1 MKIITCYKCVPDEQ
15 DIAINNADGTLD
27 FSKADSKISQYDLNA
42 IEAACQLKQQLG
54 DAQVVA
60 MSVGGKALTNAKGR
74 KDVLSRGP
82 DELIVVIDDQFEQA
96 LPQHT
101 ATALAAAAQKSG
113 FDLLIC
119 GDGSSD
125 LYAQQVGLLVGEAL
139 NIPAINGVSKI
150 LSLTDSTLTVERE
163 LEDEVETLS
172 IPLPAVIAVSTD
184 INTPQI
190 PSMKAILGAAKKP
203 VQVWSPADIGLNS
216 VPTYSAQQVAA
227 PKQRERQRVV
237 IEGDGEEQIAAFVEN
252 LRKIILLSGDVMN
265 KFSSVWVFSD
275 TPSRLPELMSG
286 AQAVGE
292 KVNAFV
298 LNEADSATACH
309 LGADHVWLLS
319 GKPEDRMI
327 EDYAAAMAETI
338 RQHSE
343 GGAVLLPNTRRG
355 KLLAAKLGYRL
366 SAAVS
371 NDASEVALQDGKAAV
386 KHMVYGGLAIG
397 AETIASPFAVITLS
411 SGTFDAQDPDTSRSG
426 EMHTVQWQAPA
437 ITVTRTATQARQSN
451 SVDLDKARLVVSV
464 GRGIGSKENISLAE
478 ALCQTIG
485 AELAC
490 SRPVAEN
497 EKWMEH
503 ERYVGISNLMLKPEL
518 YLAVGI
524 SGQIQHMVGAN
535 GAQTIFAINKDKN
548 APIFQYAD
556 FGIVGDALKIL
567 PALTAALAR

>member
-1 MKIITCYKCVPDEQ
+1 
-15 DIAINNADGTLD
+15 
-27 FSKADSKISQYDLNA
+27 
-42 IEAACQLKQQLG
+42 
-54 DAQVVA
+54 
-60 MSVGGKALTNAKGR
+60 
-74 KDVLSRGP
+74 
-82 DELIVVIDDQFEQA
+82 
-96 LPQHT
+96 
-101 ATALAAAAQKSG
+101 
-113 FDLLIC
+113 
-119 GDGSSD
+119 
-125 LYAQQVGLLVGEAL
+125 
-139 NIPAINGVSKI
+139 
-150 LSLTDSTLTVERE
+150 
-163 LEDEVETLS
+163 
-172 IPLPAVIAVSTD
+172 
-184 INTPQI
+184 
-190 PSMKAILGAAKKP
+190 
-203 VQVWSPADIGLNS
+203 
-216 VPTYSAQQVAA
+216 
-227 PKQRERQRVV
+227 
-237 IEGDGEEQIAAFVEN
+237 
-252 LRKIILLSGDVMN
+252 MN

-371 NDASEVALQDGKAAV
+371 NDSSDVALQDGKAAV

-411 SGTFDAQDPDTSRSG
+411 SGTFDAQQPDASRSG

-437 ITVTRTATQARQSN
+437 TAVTRTATQARQSN

>member
-1 MKIITCYKCVPDEQ
+1 
-15 DIAINNADGTLD
+15 
-27 FSKADSKISQYDLNA
+27 
-42 IEAACQLKQQLG
+42 
-54 DAQVVA
+54 
-60 MSVGGKALTNAKGR
+60 
-74 KDVLSRGP
+74 
-82 DELIVVIDDQFEQA
+82 
-96 LPQHT
+96 
-101 ATALAAAAQKSG
+101 
-113 FDLLIC
+113 
-119 GDGSSD
+119 
-125 LYAQQVGLLVGEAL
+125 
-139 NIPAINGVSKI
+139 
-150 LSLTDSTLTVERE
+150 
-163 LEDEVETLS
+163 
-172 IPLPAVIAVSTD
+172 
-184 INTPQI
+184 
-190 PSMKAILGAAKKP
+190 
-203 VQVWSPADIGLNS
+203 
-216 VPTYSAQQVAA
+216 
-227 PKQRERQRVV
+227 
-237 IEGDGEEQIAAFVEN
+237 
-252 LRKIILLSGDVMN
+252 MN

-371 NDASEVALQDGKAAV
+371 NDACDVALQDGKAAV

-411 SGTFDAQDPDTSRSG
+411 SGTFDAQQPDASRSG

-437 ITVTRTATQARQSN
+437 TAVTRTATQARQSN

>member
-1 MKIITCYKCVPDEQ
+1 
-15 DIAINNADGTLD
+15 
-27 FSKADSKISQYDLNA
+27 
-42 IEAACQLKQQLG
+42 
-54 DAQVVA
+54 
-60 MSVGGKALTNAKGR
+60 
-74 KDVLSRGP
+74 
-82 DELIVVIDDQFEQA
+82 
-96 LPQHT
+96 
-101 ATALAAAAQKSG
+101 
-113 FDLLIC
+113 
-119 GDGSSD
+119 
-125 LYAQQVGLLVGEAL
+125 
-139 NIPAINGVSKI
+139 
-150 LSLTDSTLTVERE
+150 
-163 LEDEVETLS
+163 
-172 IPLPAVIAVSTD
+172 
-184 INTPQI
+184 
-190 PSMKAILGAAKKP
+190 
-203 VQVWSPADIGLNS
+203 
-216 VPTYSAQQVAA
+216 
-227 PKQRERQRVV
+227 
-237 IEGDGEEQIAAFVEN
+237 
-252 LRKIILLSGDVMN
+252 MN

-355 KLLAAKLGYRL
+355 KLLAAKLGYCL

-371 NDASEVALQDGKAAV
+371 NDASDVALQDGKAAV

-411 SGTFDAQDPDTSRSG
+411 SGTFDAQQPDASRSG

-437 ITVTRTATQARQSN
+437 TAVTRTATQARQSN